1 MLRER
6 MTTVPTL
13 GKSGAATTARYSAE
27 EKARAVRLCRE
38 RAAGKG
44 SAQGVAVEVAGQ
56 LGYGSESVR
65 RWWKQANIDDG
76 QAPGRTSSD
85 ADRIAELEAENFELQ
100 RANDILGAAA
110 AFFGAEIDRQHKK

>member
-44 SAQGVAVEVAGQ
+44 SAQGVAVEVAG
-56 LGYGSESVR
+56 LWFRVSETMVETSKHR
-65 RWWKQANIDDG
+65 RW
-76 QAPGRTSSD
+76 SSTR
-85 ADRIAELEAENFELQ
+85 ADQQ
-100 RANDILGAAA
+100 RRGSY
-110 AFFGAEIDRQHKK
+110 R